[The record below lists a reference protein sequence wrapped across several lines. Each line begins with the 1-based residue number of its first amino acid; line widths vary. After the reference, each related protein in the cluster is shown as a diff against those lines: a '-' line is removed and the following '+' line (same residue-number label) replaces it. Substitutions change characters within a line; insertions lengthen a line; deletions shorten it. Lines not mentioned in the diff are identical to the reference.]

1 MPKEIKVT
9 CWGSIALSDKYK
21 SYWEDVWLT
30 WKGKPGRKK
39 YYSILRLSSK
49 TECESKLKIKL
60 EYQKK
65 YHYLD
70 YINEIDVCE
79 KILTSINN
87 GQIYIDYMYSN
98 IPNVHSPKEFIDRKE
113 AEVMIGVVL
122 KEIYDIK
129 NIKCNWLKPSIII
142 IPT

>member
-60 EYQKK
+60 EYQK
-65 YHYLD
+65 
-70 YINEIDVCE
+70 
-79 KILTSINN
+79 
-87 GQIYIDYMYSN
+87 N
-98 IPNVHSPKEFIDRKE
+98 II
-113 AEVMIGVVL
+113 I
-122 KEIYDIK
+122 
-129 NIKCNWLKPSIII
+129 SIILMK
-142 IPT
+142 

>member
-79 KILTSINN
+79 KILTSIND
-87 GQIYIDYMYSN
+87 GQIYIDCIHSN
-98 IPNVHSPKEFIDRKE
+98 IPKVHSPKEFIDRKE

-122 KEIYDIK
+122 KEMYDIK
-129 NIKCNWLKPSIII
+129 NIKCNWLKSNIVI